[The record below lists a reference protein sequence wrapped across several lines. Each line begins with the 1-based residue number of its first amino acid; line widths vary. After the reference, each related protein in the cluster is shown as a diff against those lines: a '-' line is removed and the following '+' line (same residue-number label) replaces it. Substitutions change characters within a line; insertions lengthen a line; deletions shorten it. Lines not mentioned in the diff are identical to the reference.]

1 LQALDDCRDEP
12 LKAGVAIRDR
22 LTACAT
28 RLLAALVLAAMI
40 QVATARPAAAQV
52 VAMVNGEPI
61 TALDVTQRAKL
72 VQLSTKKSATRQEAL
87 DELID
92 DKLKIQ
98 LAKRFISEIPE
109 RDVENQF
116 NSVAR
121 RVGLEPAQ
129 FAQVLQ
135 ANGISANAFKSR
147 LRSDMVWGSII
158 RGKFQGQLQ
167 VGDRDVSQ
175 AVKSK
180 GGEKEG
186 EKAKDASAYDY
197 TLRPILLLVRRGSAP
212 GIFDSRRKEA
222 ESLRARF
229 QGCAEGL
236 ALARTLP
243 DVAIRAQITRSS
255 TDLGQQQR
263 DVLANT
269 PVGKLTP
276 PDTTAQGVE
285 VFAVCDKKPAKNAD
299 TATEREARDEIYG
312 KKFQELSKNYLKEL
326 RRQALIEIRQ
336 AP

>member
-1 LQALDDCRDEP
+1 MRKRAS
-12 LKAGVAIRDR
+12 AWM
-22 LTACAT
+22 T
-28 RLLAALVLAAMI
+28 RLLGALLLAGAV
-40 QVATARPAAAQV
+40 QTALPQPATAQV

-72 VQLSTKKSATRQEAL
+72 VQLSTKKTPTRQEAL

-116 NSVAR
+116 SSVAR

-186 EKAKDASAYDY
+186 EKGKDTAAYDY

-212 GIFDSRRKEA
+212 GVFDSRRKEA
-222 ESLRARF
+222 ESLRTRF
-229 QGCAEGL
+229 QDCTEGL
-236 ALARTLP
+236 TLARALP

-255 TDLGQQQR
+255 SDLGAQQR
-263 DVLANT
+263 EVLANT

-285 VFAVCDKKPAKNAD
+285 VFAVCDKKPTKNAD
-299 TATEREARDEIYG
+299 TTSEREARDEIYG
-312 KKFQELSKNYLKEL
+312 KKFQELSKTYLKEL